1 MTRHH
6 PAEPS
11 VPVQHLTPNTEQ
23 ISGFVQ
29 LEHYYLFK
37 IIKKVKKNILRFF
50 FYLNPARKILLRLLT
65 LFHRVF
71 SGAKVPE
78 YTLKYLRYHH
88 HHCKI

>member
-37 IIKKVKKNILRFF
+37 IIKKVKK
-50 FYLNPARKILLRLLT
+50 K
-65 LFHRVF
+65 
-71 SGAKVPE
+71 
-78 YTLKYLRYHH
+78 
-88 HHCKI
+88 